1 MKGGTQALDV
11 SHLATE
17 IAEELGDQ
25 WTSAA
30 GSHAGDRS
38 AYLVGPVSELIQ
50 IRYGGWQAR
59 YQSRLVLYG
68 TFDAELSR
76 FQPDPGARYVITVSP
91 TSSATRIA
99 KEIIRRLLPDYREA
113 VRRACDR
120 RTAAEDLR
128 QRRDQLMA
136 QLAHALDGELVE
148 RVGQPVVIFGTDASG
163 RVQVHDDETVE
174 LHVRLRD
181 ADALTFVRRVGTNPG
196 GSDV

>member
-25 WTSAA
+25 WSSAA
-30 GSHAGDRS
+30 GSHAGDHS
-38 AYLVGPVSELIQ
+38 AYLVGPVGELIQ

-59 YQSRLVLYG
+59 YQGRLVLYG

-76 FQPDPGARYVITVSP
+76 FQADPGARYVITVSP

-99 KEIIRRLLPDYREA
+99 KEITRRLLPEYREA

-128 QRRDQLMA
+128 RRRDHLMP
-136 QLAHALDGELVE
+136 QLAQALDGELVE
-148 RVGQPVVIFGTDASG
+148 RRGEPVVIFGAEASG
-163 RVQVHDDETVE
+163 RVQVHDDEAVE
-174 LHVRLRD
+174 LQVRLRD
-181 ADALTFVRRVGTNPG
+181 ADALTFARRFGTSTG